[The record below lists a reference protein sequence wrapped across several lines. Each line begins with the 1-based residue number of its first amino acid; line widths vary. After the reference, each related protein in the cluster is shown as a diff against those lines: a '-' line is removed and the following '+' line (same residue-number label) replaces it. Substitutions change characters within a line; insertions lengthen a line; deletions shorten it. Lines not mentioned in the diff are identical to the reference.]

1 MSTNR
6 KLVLLALM
14 AIVLFLT
21 LPSCDSSSPGETNA
35 EVRVIGSAESTTPK
49 ASGARAETMRFSSGN
64 VIVAEKDITDQL
76 VPEDPSTVTAGS
88 NNVEFTAT
96 VPVIGET
103 VTYSVTPKEHFVF
116 DEWEIDRER
125 VKRENRSDWRRV
137 IIEIKDAIEGDPET
151 ITIRPQL
158 IKYIRPTFDR
168 GYYIAPGAENGK
180 GTKDQPF
187 GSTEEVSEYAKLFWF
202 HDEIE
207 LTLKIQSNDEPLELD
222 FSSFSQNSPFKSD
235 DGMEIELKIIGGYG
249 NNWNVGNSRT
259 KVSSAFRLPS
269 SIDSTHIEEMEI
281 EFRNIEFKNFDFS
294 SLPGNSKDFDDGDNE
309 IEFRNCSF
317 TNLSGYMPV
326 MNGMIIESFAVNSKP
341 SNTIFANSVVPYVA
355 GNTYYHCII
364 TDWSEGDIIEGKN
377 NIVISGEVQAPSDNN
392 DKNQYVRSYNSFK
405 EHEFKTEDPQLI
417 RDLTSATPI
426 SENVLE
432 IAGGRDFDDDILE
445 EDIEG
450 NERFELDDDDYY
462 DDYWF
467 HQNGKFKVSYGPYE
481 YLHHWFDD

>member
-116 DEWEIDRER
+116 DEWEIDRAK
-125 VKRENRSDWRRV
+125 VKDENRSDWRRV

-168 GYYIAPGAENGK
+168 GYYIDPGATNGD
-180 GTKDQPF
+180 GTKEKPF
-187 GSTEEVSEYAKLFWF
+187 GSIKDVFENAKFFWF
-202 HDEIE
+202 NDEIE
-207 LTLKIQSNDEPLELD
+207 LTLKVQTSDTAFELD
-222 FSSFSQNSPFKSD
+222 FSSFNPDTPFKND

-249 NNWNVGNSRT
+249 SKWNVGNNRT
-259 KVSSAFRLPS
+259 KVSEFKLPS
-269 SIDSTHIEEMEI
+269 SIAFANIEEMEI
-281 EFRNIEFKNFDFS
+281 EFRNIEFSKFDFS

-326 MNGMIIESFAVNSKP
+326 MNGMIIKSFVENSKP

-364 TDWSEGDIIEGKN
+364 TNWSEGEIKGQN
-377 NIVISGEVQAPSDNN
+377 NIVISGDVKAPSDNN
-392 DKNQYVRSYNSFK
+392 DKNQYVNSLQGHEYKFETPELLSELKTASPIK
-405 EHEFKTEDPQLI
+405 ESELENTEVD
-417 RDLTSATPI
+417 DL
-426 SENVLE
+426 
-432 IAGGRDFDDDILE
+432 DDILE

>member
-326 MNGMIIESFAVNSKP
+326 MNGMIIESFAENSKL
-341 SNTIFANSVVPYVA
+341 SNIIFANSVVPYVA

-364 TDWSEGDIIEGKN
+364 TGWSKGDTIEGKN
-377 NIVISGEVQAPSDNN
+377 NIVISGNVQAPEDNN
-392 DKNQYVRSYNSFK
+392 GKNQYVNSL
-405 EHEFKTEDPQLI
+405 EAHEYKFESPELLSNLKA
-417 RDLTSATPI
+417 ATPI
-426 SENVLE
+426 KERELEN
-432 IAGGRDFDDDILE
+432 AGVGDLDDILE

-450 NERFELDDDDYY
+450 NERFELDDDYY

-467 HQNGKFKVSYGPYE
+467 HQNGEIIVSYGPYE
-481 YLHHWFDD
+481 YLHRWFD

>member
-21 LPSCDSSSPGETNA
+21 LTSCDSGSPGETNA
-35 EVRVIGSAESTTPK
+35 EVRVIGSAGSTTPK
-49 ASGARAETMRFSSGN
+49 ASEARVSDIKFASGQVYVGGN
-64 VIVAEKDITDQL
+64 NITNQL
-76 VPEDPSTVTAGS
+76 VPAESNPTPPTVGS

-103 VTYSVTPKEHFVF
+103 VTYSVNPRKNFVF
-116 DEWEIDRER
+116 DEWEIDRAK
-125 VKRENRSDWRRV
+125 VKYENKSDWRRV

-168 GYYIAPGAENGK
+168 GYYINPGATNGD
-180 GTKDQPF
+180 GTKENPF
-187 GSTEEVSEYAKLFWF
+187 GSIGEVSKNIEQFWF
-202 HDEIE
+202 KDEIE
-207 LTLKIQSNDEPLELD
+207 LTLKVQTSDTEFELD
-222 FSSFSQNSPFKSD
+222 FSSFTQNSPFNSD
-235 DGMEIELKIIGGYG
+235 DDMEIELKIIGGYG
-249 NNWNVGNSRT
+249 SNWNVGNNRT
-259 KVSSAFRLPS
+259 NVSEFKLPS
-269 SIDSTHIEEMEI
+269 SIDSANIEEMEI
-281 EFRNIEFKNFDFS
+281 EFRNIEFDNFNFS
-294 SLPGNSKDFDDGDNE
+294 SLMENSKDFDGNDNE

-326 MNGMIIESFAVNSKP
+326 MNGMIIKSFAENPKP

-364 TDWSEGDIIEGKN
+364 TDWSEGEIKGQN
-377 NIVISGEVQAPSDNN
+377 NIVISGENKAPENN
-392 DKNQYVRSYNSFK
+392 NRKNQYVNSLE
-405 EHEFKTEDPQLI
+405 EHEYKFESQKLLSE
-417 RDLTSATPI
+417 LTTATPI
-426 SENVLE
+426 SEKELE
-432 IAGGRDFDDDILE
+432 NAGDKDFDDDILE

-467 HQNGKFKVSYGPYE
+467 HQNGEIKVSYGPYE

>member
-168 GYYIAPGAENGK
+168 GYYITPGAENGK

-187 GSTEEVSEYAKLFWF
+187 GSTEEVSEYANP
-202 HDEIE
+202 HA
-207 LTLKIQSNDEPLELD
+207 LT
-222 FSSFSQNSPFKSD
+222 
-235 DGMEIELKIIGGYG
+235 
-249 NNWNVGNSRT
+249 
-259 KVSSAFRLPS
+259 
-269 SIDSTHIEEMEI
+269 
-281 EFRNIEFKNFDFS
+281 
-294 SLPGNSKDFDDGDNE
+294 
-309 IEFRNCSF
+309 
-317 TNLSGYMPV
+317 
-326 MNGMIIESFAVNSKP
+326 
-341 SNTIFANSVVPYVA
+341 
-355 GNTYYHCII
+355 
-364 TDWSEGDIIEGKN
+364 
-377 NIVISGEVQAPSDNN
+377 AP
-392 DKNQYVRSYNSFK
+392 R
-405 EHEFKTEDPQLI
+405 
-417 RDLTSATPI
+417 
-426 SENVLE
+426 
-432 IAGGRDFDDDILE
+432 
-445 EDIEG
+445 
-450 NERFELDDDDYY
+450 
-462 DDYWF
+462 
-467 HQNGKFKVSYGPYE
+467 
-481 YLHHWFDD
+481 

>member
-14 AIVLFLT
+14 AIVLSLA

-49 ASGARAETMRFSSGN
+49 ASEARASDIRFASGQ
-64 VIVAEKDITDQL
+64 VIIDDKNITNQL

-103 VTYSVTPKEHFVF
+103 VTYSVTPREHFVF
-116 DEWEIDRER
+116 DEWEIDRAR
-125 VKRENRSDWRRV
+125 VKQDNRSDWRRV

-168 GYYIAPGAENGK
+168 GYYIAPGATNGK

-187 GSTEEVSEYAKLFWF
+187 GSIEEVSKNIKLFWF
-202 HDEIE
+202 KDEIE
-207 LTLKIQSNDEPLELD
+207 LTLKVQTSDTAFELD
-222 FSSFSQNSPFKSD
+222 FSSFTPDSSFKSD

-249 NNWNVGNSRT
+249 SNWNVGNNRT
-259 KVSSAFRLPS
+259 KVSEFKLPS
-269 SIDSTHIEEMEI
+269 SIDSANIEEMEI
-281 EFRNIEFKNFDFS
+281 EFRNIEFNNFDFS
-294 SLPGNSKDFDDGDNE
+294 SLTRNSKDFDNDDNE

-317 TNLSGYMPV
+317 TELSGSMTV
-326 MNGMIIESFAVNSKP
+326 MNGMIIKSFAENSKL
-341 SNTIFANSVVPYVA
+341 SNIIFANSVVPYVA

-377 NIVISGEVQAPSDNN
+377 NIVISGNVKAPENN
-392 DKNQYVRSYNSFK
+392 ENKNQYVSSYDSFS
-405 EHEFKTEDPQLI
+405 EHEYKTEVSELI
-417 RDLTSATPI
+417 KDLTSAAPI
-426 SENVLE
+426 KDIE
-432 IAGGRDFDDDILE
+432 GHDFDDDILE

-450 NERFELDDDDYY
+450 NERFEWDDDDYY

-467 HQNGKFKVSYGPYE
+467 HQNGEIIVSYGPYE

>member
-14 AIVLFLT
+14 AIVLSLT
-21 LPSCDSSSPGETNA
+21 LPSCDSGSAGETNA
-35 EVRVIGSAESTTPK
+35 EVRVIGSADSTTPK
-49 ASGARAETMRFSSGN
+49 ASGARASDIRFGSGQ
-64 VIVAEKDITDQL
+64 VIIDDKNITNQL

-103 VTYSVTPKEHFVF
+103 VTYSVTPREHFVF

-125 VKRENRSDWRRV
+125 VKRENESDWRRV

-151 ITIRPQL
+151 ITIHPQL

-168 GYYIAPGAENGK
+168 GYYVAPGAENGK

-187 GSTEEVSEYAKLFWF
+187 GSIEEVSDYTKLFWF
-202 HDEIE
+202 KDEIE
-207 LTLKIQSNDEPLELD
+207 LTLKIQSNEKPLELD
-222 FSSFSQNSPFKSD
+222 FSSFTSNSPFKSD

-249 NNWNVGNSRT
+249 SNWNVGKDRT
-259 KVSSAFRLPS
+259 KVSAFKLPD
-269 SIDSTHIEEMEI
+269 SIATSNIEEMEI
-281 EFRNIEFKNFDFS
+281 EFRNIEFDNFNFS
-294 SLPGNSKDFDDGDNE
+294 SLTGNSKDFGDDDNE

-317 TNLSGYMPV
+317 TNLSGSMPV
-326 MNGMIIESFAVNSKP
+326 MNGMIIKSFPVDSKP
-341 SNTIFANSVVPYVA
+341 SNIIFANAVVPYVD

-364 TDWSEGDIIEGKN
+364 TDWSEGEIKGQN
-377 NIVISGEVQAPSDNN
+377 NIVISGEVPTPSDNN
-392 DKNQYVRSYNSFK
+392 GKNQYVTSYDSFN
-405 EHEFKTEDPQLI
+405 EHEYKTEDSELI
-417 RDLTSATPI
+417 EKITSATPI
-426 SENVLE
+426 SEKELE
-432 IAGGRDFDDDILE
+432 NAGGKDFDDDILE

-450 NERFELDDDDYY
+450 NERFEWDDEYY

-467 HQNGKFKVSYGPYE
+467 HQNGKIIVSYGPYE
-481 YLHHWFDD
+481 YLQHWFDD

>member
-14 AIVLFLT
+14 AIVLSLT

-116 DEWEIDRER
+116 DEWEIDRAK
-125 VKRENRSDWRRV
+125 VKDENRSDWRRV

-168 GYYIAPGAENGK
+168 GYYIDPGATNGD
-180 GTKDQPF
+180 GTKEKPF
-187 GSTEEVSEYAKLFWF
+187 GSIKDVFENAKFFWF
-202 HDEIE
+202 NDEIE
-207 LTLKIQSNDEPLELD
+207 LTLKVQTSDTAFELD
-222 FSSFSQNSPFKSD
+222 FSSFNPDTPFKND

-249 NNWNVGNSRT
+249 SKWNVGNNRT
-259 KVSSAFRLPS
+259 KVSEFKLPS
-269 SIDSTHIEEMEI
+269 SIDSTNIEEMEI
-281 EFRNIEFKNFDFS
+281 EFRNIEFSKFDFS

-317 TNLSGYMPV
+317 TKLSGYMPV
-326 MNGMIIESFAVNSKP
+326 MNGMIITSFAEKP

-355 GNTYYHCII
+355 DNTYYHCII
-364 TDWSEGDIIEGKN
+364 TDWSAGATIDGKN
-377 NIVISGEVQAPSDNN
+377 NIVISGNVQAPEDNN
-392 DKNQYVRSYNSFK
+392 GKNQYVNSL
-405 EHEFKTEDPQLI
+405 EAHEYKFESPELLSNLKA
-417 RDLTSATPI
+417 ATPI
-426 SENVLE
+426 KERELEN
-432 IAGGRDFDDDILE
+432 AGVGDLDDILE

-450 NERFELDDDDYY
+450 NERFELDDDDDYY

>member
-14 AIVLFLT
+14 AIVLSLT

-116 DEWEIDRER
+116 DEWEIDRAK
-125 VKRENRSDWRRV
+125 VKDENRSDWRRV

-168 GYYIAPGAENGK
+168 GYYIDPGATNGD
-180 GTKDQPF
+180 GTKEKPF
-187 GSTEEVSEYAKLFWF
+187 GSIKDVFENAKFFWF
-202 HDEIE
+202 NDEIE
-207 LTLKIQSNDEPLELD
+207 LTLKVQTSNTEFKLD
-222 FSSFSQNSPFKSD
+222 FSAFNPETPFKND

-249 NNWNVGNSRT
+249 SNWNVGNNRT
-259 KVSSAFRLPS
+259 KVSEFKLPS
-269 SIDSTHIEEMEI
+269 SIASANIEEMEI
-281 EFRNIEFKNFDFS
+281 EFRNIEFDNFDFS
-294 SLPGNSKDFDDGDNE
+294 SLTGNSKDFDDDDNE

-326 MNGMIIESFAVNSKP
+326 MNGMIIKSFAENSKP

-364 TDWSEGDIIEGKN
+364 TNWSAGATIDGKN
-377 NIVISGEVQAPSDNN
+377 NIVISGDVKAPSDNN
-392 DKNQYVRSYNSFK
+392 DKNQYGWSYDSFK
-405 EHEFKTEDPQLI
+405 EHEFKTEDQQLI
-417 RDLTSATPI
+417 RSLTSATPI
-426 SENVLE
+426 SENELE